1 MYVVVYEDLVKDPIR
16 EVRNLLTNF
25 SPLKSIVPDKEVLEN
40 RLLCLSSQLRGFFK
54 RKKKSLDFDPSS
66 NEMKKTINEN
76 ISKAR
81 KVLSNAGFEIP
92 NYEKPV
98 S

>member
-1 MYVVVYEDLVKDPIR
+1 MYVVVYENLVKDPIG
-16 EVRNLLTNF
+16 EVRKLLTNF
-25 SPLKSIVPDKEVLEN
+25 PPLKLIVPDEEVLEN
-40 RLLCLSSQLRGFFK
+40 RLLCLSSQLSGFFK
-54 RKKKSLDFDPSS
+54 RKKQSLDFDPYS
-66 NEMKKTINEN
+66 NEVKKTVNEN

-81 KVLSNAGFEIP
+81 KILSNAGFEIP